1 MTDDDLMI
9 ECVYGGGMCEAVCVC
24 LFRCL
29 VERRRKRVGRMVR
42 HGHQRLWCMHTVR
55 GGEFESFC
63 PCTLLHVEG
72 ATAVCVIQYVLSV
85 FAPCTMAL

>member
-1 MTDDDLMI
+1 
-9 ECVYGGGMCEAVCVC
+9 
-24 LFRCL
+24 
-29 VERRRKRVGRMVR
+29 
-42 HGHQRLWCMHTVR
+42 MHTVR